1 MPKKKKKRVK
11 IMIITILI
19 VKLMKITILIVRLMK
34 ITIIVRQEFLLGE
47 G

>member
-1 MPKKKKKRVK
+1 
-11 IMIITILI
+11 MIITILI

>member
-1 MPKKKKKRVK
+1 MPKKKKRVK

-19 VKLMKITILIVRLMK
+19 VKLMKITILILRLMK
-34 ITIIVRQEFLLGE
+34 ITIIVRQEFLLGD